1 MFKPQTS
8 KVKEFKV
15 QTSKVKVSL
24 CHSIF
29 FYVDL
34 LFLSKFMFNFANGFN
49 YIHFDI
55 FDIWITKEK
64 LHQDLLR
71 YKLLKNLLCRH

>member
-1 MFKPQTS
+1 MFKGNSSKFKPQSS
-8 KVKEFKV
+8 KVKEFKL

-29 FYVDL
+29 FYMDL

-55 FDIWITKEK
+55 FAILDNIRHTN
-64 LHQDLLR
+64 LR
-71 YKLLKNLLCRH
+71 